1 MTWNVIALSDVA
13 AVPWRNGGGITRELL
28 RWPDAENWLWRIS
41 VAEVASDGAFSHF
54 ASVQRWLAILTGT
67 GVRLT
72 MPDHTIELTPSSNV
86 LTFAGA
92 TPVQCNLLQGPV
104 QDLNFMLRCD
114 DAYLAPNVASMRRVC
129 GAQRTVIDQTK
140 IIAIYANQAP
150 ASLQIDD
157 GEPFVVPAAA
167 LAWQALPAGAVLNCE
182 ASNAYLFLISAIPR

>member
-1 MTWNVIALSDVA
+1 MSDVA
-13 AVPWRNGGGITRELL
+13 AMPWRNGGGITRELL
-28 RWPDAENWLWRIS
+28 RWPDTDNWLCRIS

-54 ASVQRWLAILTGT
+54 VDVQRWLAILSGT

-72 MPDHTIELTPSSNV
+72 MPNHTNELTPVSDV
-86 LTFAGA
+86 LAFAGA

-104 QDLNFMLRCD
+104 RDLNLMLRSD

-129 GAQRTVIDQTK
+129 GAQRIVLERAK
-140 IIAIYANQAP
+140 IVAIYANQAP

-157 GEPFVVPAAA
+157 GEQFVVPSST

-182 ASNAYLFLISAIPR
+182 ASSAYLFEVASLPA